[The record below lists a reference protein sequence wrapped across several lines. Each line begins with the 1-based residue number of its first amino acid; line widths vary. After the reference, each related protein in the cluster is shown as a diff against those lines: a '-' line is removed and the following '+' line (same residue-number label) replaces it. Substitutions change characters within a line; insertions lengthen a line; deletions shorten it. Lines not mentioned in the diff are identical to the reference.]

1 MKRKSVYLLLV
12 CLLLV
17 ALGAS
22 PDQGHLPVLKGPYL
36 GQKPPGTTPEVFAPG
51 LVSIE
56 NSNEYFCLFWDHGKH
71 LVFLRDGSGYFE
83 SIFDGS
89 QWTELKNTEISAM
102 EPCNSPSEKK
112 LFYNVFKKDDKTG
125 NYNAEIWT
133 MEKRA
138 NTWSKPEYSGINGMG
153 PAVDLEGNLYY
164 STSKDG
170 LMCIG
175 VSYMRNG
182 KYTDEMVLPPPIYSE
197 KELIHP
203 CVAPDGSWMIFN
215 TENQKYYEQG
225 CGLYVSFKKN
235 DGTWTMPQNMK
246 SQIPITGGPLLRI
259 SSDGKYLFYTQNG
272 DIYWVSAK
280 IIEALRPKDK
290 TR

>member
-1 MKRKSVYLLLV
+1 MKRSQCIFMIIVLF
-12 CLLLV
+12 
-17 ALGAS
+17 AAGQIAS
-22 PDQGHLPVLKGPYL
+22 EDGFPKLSGPYL

-56 NSNEYFCLFWDHGKH
+56 NADEYFCLFWDHGRH
-71 LVFLRDGSGYFE
+71 LVFLRDGSGYLE
-83 SIFDGS
+83 TTVDGTH
-89 QWTELKNTEISAM
+89 WTELKNTEISAM

-112 LFYNVFKKDDKTG
+112 LFYNVFKKDEKTD
-125 NYNAEIWT
+125 NYIAEIWT
-133 MEKRA
+133 LWKKG

-175 VSYMRNG
+175 VSHLRNG
-182 KYTDEMVLPPPIYSE
+182 KYTDGTVLPPPIYSE

-215 TENQKYYEQG
+215 TENQEYYEQG
-225 CGLYVSFKKN
+225 CGLYVSFIN
-235 DGTWTMPQNMK
+235 SDGTWTVPQNMR
-246 SQIPITGGPLLRI
+246 SRIHIEGGPLVRV
-259 SSDGKYLFYTQNG
+259 SSDGKYLFYTQDG
-272 DIYWVSAK
+272 DIYWVSTR
-280 IIEALRPKDK
+280 IIEALRPKK
-290 TR
+290 